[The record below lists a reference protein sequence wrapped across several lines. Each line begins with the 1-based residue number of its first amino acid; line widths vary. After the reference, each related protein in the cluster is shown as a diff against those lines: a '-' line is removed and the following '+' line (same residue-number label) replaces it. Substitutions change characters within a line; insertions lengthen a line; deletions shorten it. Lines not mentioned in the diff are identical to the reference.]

1 MQLIA
6 DYFPLILFFLAF
18 KWQGIMVATAVAI
31 AASVVQIAWFKW
43 KGKVSP
49 IHWISLVIIAVFGGA
64 TLILQDE
71 VFIKWKPTVLY
82 GAFCAVLAVGK
93 LAFGRDLI
101 AYLLKDIE
109 LPAAIWTRV
118 TWSWAAL
125 LRGDGGA
132 QLVRGLPFPDRDMGE
147 LQGLGRHRAILRV
160 RARARPAA
168 RPLHHRAAEA
178 MTRVASTL
186 KDRLA
191 PLAPL
196 VFELADDSAE
206 HVGHAGAAD
215 GGGHFSLLI
224 VSEQFAGLTR
234 LARHRAVLDRVGD

>member
-82 GAFCAVLAVGK
+82 GAFCTVLAVGK

-101 AYLLKDIE
+101 AYLLKDIV
-109 LPAAIWTRV
+109 LPPAIWTRV
-118 TWSWAAL
+118 TWSWAAFFAAMAAL
-125 LRGDGGA
+125 NWYVAFHFPTETWVNFKVWGGI
-132 QLVRGLPFPDRDMGE
+132 GLFFAFA
-147 LQGLGRHRAILRV
+147 LAQGLL
-160 RARARPAA
+160 
-168 RPLHHRAAEA
+168 
-178 MTRVASTL
+178 
-186 KDRLA
+186 
-191 PLAPL
+191 
-196 VFELADDSAE
+196 
-206 HVGHAGAAD
+206 
-215 GGGHFSLLI
+215 
-224 VSEQFAGLTR
+224 
-234 LARHRAVLDRVGD
+234 LARYITEPQKP